1 MRSVGEGVTREDRAF
16 NGPES
21 QEYKD
26 TSKKTPNSTHQGIK
40 ETTKCLARSRLRIG
54 VVDESIKALYSMVR
68 NLDFILQVVE
78 HNHTFRLPGS
88 VILLACGGGSHSCG
102 GQIYKEQAGSKT

>member
-1 MRSVGEGVTREDRAF
+1 MDQKVKSTKTL
-16 NGPES
+16 
-21 QEYKD
+21 Q
-26 TSKKTPNSTHQGIK
+26 KKTQTAHTRALK
-40 ETTKCLARSRLRIG
+40 TTKCLARSRLRVG